1 MFSEL
6 KNIAR
11 IAACT
16 KSGGENGRR
25 RGGFRVRDG
34 GWEVINKNLS

>member
-16 KSGGENGRR
+16 KARHREGKTEGEGEGLGLETGVGR
-25 RGGFRVRDG
+25 
-34 GWEVINKNLS
+34 L